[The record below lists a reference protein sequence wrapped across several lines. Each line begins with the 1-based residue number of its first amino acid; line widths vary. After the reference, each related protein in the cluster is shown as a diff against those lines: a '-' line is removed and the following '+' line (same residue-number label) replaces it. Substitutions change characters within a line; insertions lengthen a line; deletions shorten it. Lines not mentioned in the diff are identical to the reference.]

1 MGTSTYIARTNS
13 RPVRVDS
20 SPQQQNGV
28 SAQPPKLHGLSPAAG
43 APSLLA
49 MSAASASAKAAPGNR
64 AASAPTLRS
73 TDAGMAE
80 KQNERSAALV
90 ELVGRVLIE
99 KLFFQH
105 LHIPQDVL
113 LSLMN
118 NVIQTVA
125 PEQKTKI
132 DLFQESAILYKQ
144 FQGKALTP
152 EEQR

>member
-1 MGTSTYIARTNS
+1 MDTTLLTART
-13 RPVRVDS
+13 RHGLVRTHTP
-20 SPQQQNGV
+20 PQPQNTV
-28 SAQPPKLHGLSPAAG
+28 TSQPPKLHALSPAAA
-43 APSLLA
+43 APPLLA
-49 MSAASASAKAAPGNR
+49 NVATAPANR

-73 TDAGMAE
+73 TDAGAAE

-118 NVIQTVA
+118 NVIRTVV

-132 DLFQESAILYKQ
+132 DLY
-144 FQGKALTP
+144 
-152 EEQR
+152 

>member
-1 MGTSTYIARTNS
+1 MDTTLHTART
-13 RPVRVDS
+13 RHGLVRTHTPTQPQNTVS
-20 SPQQQNGV
+20 S
-28 SAQPPKLHGLSPAAG
+28 QPPKLHALSPAA
-43 APSLLA
+43 ATPPLLA
-49 MSAASASAKAAPGNR
+49 KVATAPGNR

-73 TDAGMAE
+73 TDAGTAE

-125 PEQKTKI
+125 PKQKTKI
-132 DLFQESAILYKQ
+132 DLFQESVILY
-144 FQGKALTP
+144 
-152 EEQR
+152 